1 MSHPLSYD
9 EFLRQGNEPPRF
21 GPIATVVIFLAVF
34 AGLQWAWGQAH
45 ETALERFVIDTATVQ
60 PSAWLA
66 GLFTPDIQPYAQ
78 GSRLKAQGGGI
89 NILNGCEGTDV
100 LFLLIAA
107 FTVAPLFLRQRL
119 IGLLLGTGL
128 IYVLNQGRILALFYA
143 WRADR
148 GLFEMLHGYL
158 APLILV
164 ALVAIYF
171 HFWLQLHRPRAEPA

>member
-1 MSHPLSYD
+1 MQPISYE
-9 EFLRQGNEPPRF
+9 EFVRRESEPPRL
-21 GPIATVVIFLAVF
+21 GPVATVLVFLAVF
-34 AGLQWAWGQAH
+34 VGLQWGWESAH
-45 ETALERFVIDTATVQ
+45 DTALERLVIDRVTVQ

-66 GLFTPDIQPYAQ
+66 SLITPDIQPYAQ

-107 FTVAPLFLRQRL
+107 FVVAPLFLRPRL
-119 IGLLLGTGL
+119 IGLLLGVVL
-128 IYVLNQGRILALFYA
+128 VYLLNQARILALFYA

-148 GLFEMLHGYL
+148 GLFEIMHGYL
-158 APLILV
+158 GPLILV

-171 HFWLQLHRPRAEPA
+171 HLWLQLHRPRVQRA